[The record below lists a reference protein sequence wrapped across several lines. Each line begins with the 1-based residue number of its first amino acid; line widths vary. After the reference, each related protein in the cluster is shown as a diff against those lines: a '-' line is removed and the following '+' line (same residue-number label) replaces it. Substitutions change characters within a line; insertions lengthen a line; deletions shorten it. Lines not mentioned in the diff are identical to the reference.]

1 MGCKPELSV
10 HAPLCH
16 ATEAPATE
24 VQRLNRSD
32 QIAFCSYTCAG
43 TGARTSTPGSE
54 RQLQRKPRRRR
65 RPGPERAL
73 APRRAPNEHAARFLH
88 APDDLTTRGHE
99 LGFPPPEVQIDAP
112 ASQTD
117 RDKGVR
123 CRARARPV
131 LRRIGDGNRWSSS
144 AAEERQQRRVASVR
158 WRRGWGAGAS
168 SRARWPRPRPR
179 GARRGRLA
187 RGGAR
192 GCRACRSARAPPT
205 AFNALPC
212 RERGRRERG
221 TVGGGGGSDAIQARR
236 ARSRCRH
243 LAGAGPAAARASDGP
258 LPLAACRRL
267 TCRRQLSHSA
277 ALLFF
282 IAQPSSPRRPAK
294 RRAGGFIGLRSCAQP
309 QPPDVT
315 RAAPTMRLEIRSG

>member
-1 MGCKPELSV
+1 MHHC
-10 HAPLCH
+10 
-16 ATEAPATE
+16 ATPRKRR
-24 VQRLNRSD
+24 QLLNRSD
-32 QIAFCSYTCAG
+32 QVASCSYTSAG
-43 TGARTSTPGSE
+43 TGATTSTPGPE
-54 RQLQRKPRRRR
+54 WQLHQRKPRWDGDGQ
-65 RPGPERAL
+65 PGPEPESASS
-73 APRRAPNEHAARFLH
+73 ARRTNPP
-88 APDDLTTRGHE
+88 PDFYTHLTTRSTREHE
-99 LGFPPPEVQIDAP
+99 LGFPPPKVQIDAP
-112 ASQTD
+112 TSSQTD

-123 CRARARPV
+123 CRAPVPVPARYCAASAMGTGGPPRP
-131 LRRIGDGNRWSSS
+131 RRKSGSS
-144 AAEERQQRRVASVR
+144 VASR
-158 WRRGWGAGAS
+158 ACGGAGRRGGRAGAS
-168 SRARWPRPRPR
+168 SRALAPRPRPR

-221 TVGGGGGSDAIQARR
+221 TVGGGSDAIQARR

-277 ALLFF
+277 GATLRGDYFL
-282 IAQPSSPRRPAK
+282 RPK
-294 RRAGGFIGLRSCAQP
+294 INIIF
-309 QPPDVT
+309 
-315 RAAPTMRLEIRSG
+315 